1 LSDGLALT
9 NENTPRI
16 MARKY
21 ALVLRP
27 EQHQPHWLV
36 MKLRAS
42 DFRVAVTNRACEVVG
57 AVDRMPWLSLL
68 IADGSPGDSQ
78 FSDALRQVREKHP
91 ELPILWLRADEAA
104 ADETPW
110 GIEKATQTG
119 THTAYTGRRE
129 IIEKAETLLSRR
141 FYPAF
146 MVDAVSE
153 SILET
158 LLDGYRT
165 EAEFISVSLKLT
177 RNTLGEIIPVLPFS
191 GPGVSGHLVLDAPEG
206 QLRRIHERVFSR
218 KEPSTLHS
226 LGDLGGEILNQTLGR
241 LKAKLGRFGVP
252 IELGLPLVVMG
263 KEVSLRSRR
272 AAPALLFDFNA
283 FGGRHLFFEFSL
295 TTMDLTGAHAPTD
308 TDNLV
313 AGELS
318 FL

>member
-1 LSDGLALT
+1 VNDSLALT
-9 NENTPRI
+9 QENTPRI

-42 DFRVAVTNRACEVVG
+42 DFRVAVTNRAREVVG

-68 IADGSPGDSQ
+68 VADGPLD
-78 FSDALRQVREKHP
+78 DVHYAEALKEVREKHP
-91 ELPILWLRADEAA
+91 ELPILWIRQ
-104 ADETPW
+104 DET
-110 GIEKATQTG
+110 ATSAVPADAP
-119 THTAYTGRRE
+119 TAFAGRKE
-129 IIEKAETLLSRR
+129 VIEKAETLLSRR

-146 MVDAVSE
+146 MVDAVAE
-153 SILET
+153 STLET
-158 LLDGYRT
+158 LREGYRV

-191 GPGVSGHLVLDAPEG
+191 GSGVSGHLVLDAAEG
-206 QLRRIHERVFSR
+206 QLRRIHERFLSK
-218 KEPSTLHS
+218 KEPSTPHS

-241 LKAKLGRFGVP
+241 VKAKFGRFGVP
-252 IELGLPLVVMG
+252 IELGLPMVVMG
-263 KEVSLRSRR
+263 KEVILRSRR
-272 AAPALLFDFNA
+272 AAPALIFDFA
-283 FGGRHLFFEFSL
+283 VFGDRHLFVEFSL
-295 TTMDLTGAHAPTD
+295 TSLDLTGAHPPTE